1 MQVFHFLGDVVH
13 GMFSVVQLS
22 AARCCCPW
30 NGWSLDPFALCP
42 AFPDA
47 LDGRDSIDYYGS
59 AAPAATLATC
69 PPTLAGVASGSGVAH
84 TARSPSAVGALRIPL

>member
-13 GMFSVVQLS
+13 GIFSVVQLS
-22 AARCCCPW
+22 ATRCCCPW

-47 LDGRDSIDYYGS
+47 LDGRHSIDYYGS
-59 AAPAATLATC
+59 AAPASPLAIC
-69 PPTLAGVASGSGVAH
+69 PPTPCREMLQV
-84 TARSPSAVGALRIPL
+84 PALLTQHVLRQP